1 MNQYNLFNCTWQ
13 EANIQAKKRNN
24 NTYQIIAKRYNLS
37 GNYRKFILQ
46 ELHAAHFEVYL
57 GKDSFQLS
65 KTDTVGKKKKKKK
78 KKDSKNPTVLLYLV
92 SH

>member
-1 MNQYNLFNCTWQ
+1 MARSKHTGSVL
-13 EANIQAKKRNN
+13 KRNN
-24 NTYQIIAKRYNLS
+24 NTYQIIANRYNLS

-78 KKDSKNPTVLLYLV
+78 DCKNPTVLLYLV

>member
-1 MNQYNLFNCTWQ
+1 MVRSKNTGS
-13 EANIQAKKRNN
+13 IPKRNN
-24 NTYQIIAKRYNLS
+24 TVYQIIRNRYKLS

-65 KTDTVGKKKKKKK
+65 KTDTRKKQGKKKR
-78 KKDSKNPTVLLYLV
+78 
-92 SH
+92 